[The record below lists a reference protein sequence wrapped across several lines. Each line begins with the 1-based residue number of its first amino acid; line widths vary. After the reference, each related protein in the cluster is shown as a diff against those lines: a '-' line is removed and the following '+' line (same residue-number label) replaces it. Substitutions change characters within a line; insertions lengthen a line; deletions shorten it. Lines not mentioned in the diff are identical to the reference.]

1 MSLMPFFKNFVGAKG
16 TEAAHS
22 LASALVR
29 LDPETA
35 SKADLLTME
44 QDLDRAGGVIAKLR
58 TDLSSER
65 RELDAITKTYRELMG
80 AAEVLQGQ
88 IDSPTASDAD
98 KASKQTSLTK
108 LLARLES
115 VVPELNRD
123 KQDVAQTEALLNDAQ
138 TAYKGKADALVA
150 AKGNLDR
157 ARHDLQH
164 AEIQEGRAHDRA
176 EQAAVVAGLKSSPTS
191 GLTTALNVMQESADA
206 ARQRAESADM
216 KAAAIS
222 GAQSSSEDPNIAS
235 ALAQSKGIPEGGSS
249 LADRLAALKG
259 VA

>member
-16 TEAAHS
+16 AEAASS

-29 LDPETA
+29 LDPESA
-35 SKADLLTME
+35 SRADLLTME

-58 TDLSSER
+58 ADLAGER

-88 IDSPTASDAD
+88 INDPAAPESD
-98 KASKQTSLTK
+98 KASKQASLTK

-123 KQDVAQTEALLNDAQ
+123 KQDVAATESLLNDAQ
-138 TAYKGKADALVA
+138 SAYKEKADALVA
-150 AKGNLDR
+150 AKGNLER

-164 AEIQEGRAHDRA
+164 AEIQEGRSHDRA

-206 ARQRAESADM
+206 ARRRAESADM
-216 KAAAIS
+216 KAAALS
-222 GAQSSSEDPNIAS
+222 GAQSSSEDPNIAA
-235 ALAQSKGIPEGGSS
+235 ALAQSKGEPQGATS

-259 VA
+259 AA

>member
-1 MSLMPFFKNFVGAKG
+1 MSLVPFFKNFVGAKG
-16 TEAAHS
+16 NDAAHS

-29 LDPETA
+29 LDPDAA

-58 TDLSSER
+58 ADLAGER

-80 AAEVLQGQ
+80 AAEVLQRQ
-88 IDSPTASDAD
+88 IEDPAASEAD
-98 KASKQTSLTK
+98 KASKQASLTK
-108 LLARLES
+108 LLTRLES

-138 TAYKGKADALVA
+138 DAYKAKADALVA
-150 AKGNLDR
+150 AKGNLER

-164 AEIQEGRAHDRA
+164 AKIQEGRAHDRA

-191 GLTTALNVMQESADA
+191 GLTTALNVMEESAEA

-222 GAQSSSEDPNIAS
+222 GARSSSEDPNIAA
-235 ALAQSKGIPEGGSS
+235 ALAASQGDPEGGAS

-259 VA
+259 AA